1 MALFAGIELCA
12 GVGMLGE
19 GVRAAFGF
27 LGHEYRTVCY
37 VEREAAAAGQLAT
50 LMEAGIIDSAPVW
63 SDMLTFDGAA
73 WCGKV
78 DCIIAGFP
86 CQDLS
91 IAGRRAGLDGKRSGL
106 FFRVCDIADD
116 CDAQYLLLENVSA
129 IASAT
134 ATVMDEAEGELEE
147 RAAARVMG
155 ELADRGWDS
164 EWITISASEVGA
176 SHRRARWFCFAWRVA
191 NPERAERR
199 QERID
204 RSRGSQGHDGSREAN
219 GGTGIAIEALADPG
233 SEGRQRSEQRRT
245 RIDNR
250 GGQEAHGPTSELC
263 DALGIFAP
271 GPNDTRWPDIIEQLP
286 WLAPALPGASGENIL
301 NPRFVEWLMGVPI
314 GWTEELNGS
323 TEDACIANIQV
334 GNSQTRATRS
344 ISVWREMLHLRL
356 NEIFRP
362 ASQGLSKPRRCADFM
377 QEVSSRGRQEGR
389 NLVNEF
395 RKECNLRN
403 LSFDIYAGQKSEC
416 EAVQKPGMPEGTWA
430 SECEKAMGNRIHR
443 LRALGNGVVPLQA
456 ATAFVTLMRRAFGAT

>member
-199 QERID
+199 QERIG

-219 GGTGIAIEALADPG
+219 GGTGIAIEALADAERPRWPPSRSGYSLDPGRQSESGRRDMADPNGERRQQIAGSVPANENGEARKDRRGSGHDIESASAGSNMGNARLQYQHSEQRADGAEHQAAGEPVDNTTSSRRNGTWLWPEANIESGKCLLGAGCQNMADPG

-250 GGQEAHGPTSELC
+250 GGA
-263 DALGIFAP
+263 
-271 GPNDTRWPDIIEQLP
+271 
-286 WLAPALPGASGENIL
+286 
-301 NPRFVEWLMGVPI
+301 
-314 GWTEELNGS
+314 GS
-323 TEDACIANIQV
+323 TWTN
-334 GNSQTRATRS
+334 
-344 ISVWREMLHLRL
+344 
-356 NEIFRP
+356 
-362 ASQGLSKPRRCADFM
+362 
-377 QEVSSRGRQEGR
+377 
-389 NLVNEF
+389 
-395 RKECNLRN
+395 
-403 LSFDIYAGQKSEC
+403 
-416 EAVQKPGMPEGTWA
+416 
-430 SECEKAMGNRIHR
+430 
-443 LRALGNGVVPLQA
+443 
-456 ATAFVTLMRRAFGAT
+456 

>member
-50 LMEAGIIDSAPVW
+50 LMEAGVIDSAPVW

-155 ELADRGWDS
+155 ELADRGWNA
-164 EWITISASEVGA
+164 EWITISASDVGA
-176 SHRRARWFCFAWRVA
+176 SHRRARWFCFAWRDVA
-191 NPERAERR
+191 DTESRGRGERQRQEFSRRAEIKGAGEYMGHARLQHQHSEQRANGAEHQGAGEPVDNTTSSRR
-199 QERID
+199 NGTWLRTETNLE
-204 RSRGSQGHDGSREAN
+204 SRQRLPGAGCSDMAN
-219 GGTGIAIEALADPG
+219 TGGTGRE
-233 SEGRQRSEQRRT
+233 RREQCGT

-250 GGQEAHGPTSELC
+250 EAEST
-263 DALGIFAP
+263 
-271 GPNDTRWPDIIEQLP
+271 
-286 WLAPALPGASGENIL
+286 
-301 NPRFVEWLMGVPI
+301 
-314 GWTEELNGS
+314 WTN
-323 TEDACIANIQV
+323 
-334 GNSQTRATRS
+334 
-344 ISVWREMLHLRL
+344 
-356 NEIFRP
+356 
-362 ASQGLSKPRRCADFM
+362 
-377 QEVSSRGRQEGR
+377 
-389 NLVNEF
+389 
-395 RKECNLRN
+395 
-403 LSFDIYAGQKSEC
+403 
-416 EAVQKPGMPEGTWA
+416 
-430 SECEKAMGNRIHR
+430 
-443 LRALGNGVVPLQA
+443 
-456 ATAFVTLMRRAFGAT
+456 